1 MKKTNF
7 DKLVDIV
14 EGIMDTRL
22 LTKDHEFIEGGFSID
37 DDKWI
42 SYNPTTD
49 CITFYN
55 IGNEELVI
63 GRNDAVVDMLYELF
77 YQLFVDGEEFHEKET
92 N

>member
-42 SYNPTTD
+42 SYNPKTD

-55 IGNEELVI
+55 KESEELVLH
-63 GRNDAVVDMLYELF
+63 RDDVAVDMLYELF
-77 YQLFVDGEEFHEKET
+77 YQLFVDGEEFQWKR

>member
-37 DDKWI
+37 DDRWI

-49 CITFYN
+49 CITFYK

-63 GRNDAVVDMLYELF
+63 HRDDAVVDMLYELF